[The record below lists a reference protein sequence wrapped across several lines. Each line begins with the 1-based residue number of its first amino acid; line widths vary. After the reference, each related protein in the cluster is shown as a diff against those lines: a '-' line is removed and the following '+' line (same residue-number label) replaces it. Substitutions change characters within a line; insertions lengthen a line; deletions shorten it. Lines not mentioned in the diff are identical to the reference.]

1 MSEQK
6 NIIIRPDVNITE
18 DSNNSSQF
26 DDVSSVE
33 YSDEREQNPLEDYMA
48 IFGNPFHQ
56 TISLIMHNTESLMWE
71 KEDVIALFEEMMD
84 DTYENMRNIE

>member
-6 NIIIRPDVNITE
+6 NIIISSSSNIEE
-18 DSNNSSQF
+18 DELF

-33 YSDEREQNPLEDYMA
+33 IDSERNPLEDYMS

-84 DTYENMRNIE
+84 DTYENMRYIE

>member
-6 NIIIRPDVNITE
+6 NIIISSSSNIEVNE
-18 DSNNSSQF
+18 VF
-26 DDVSSVE
+26 DDTSSVE
-33 YSDEREQNPLEDYMA
+33 INKERNPLEEYMV